1 MQINRHMGC
10 CRPAI
15 RFDFSKLLQRASAP
29 GLSHRFA
36 AQTTMDTAQ
45 FFLNPRSIRTH
56 VPEPTFERGMSL
68 YITQQVLACTVNH
81 SSTNEW
87 EISGTVQGSKR
98 EAYSVSAMVEVDP
111 AGNLSFFKGDCAC
124 PVRDNCKHAVALTVK
139 AAFKSAKPNAGS
151 STAGGPVPPPTQFIH
166 SARLAP
172 SRSPEDTKQKTEA
185 QAVAAREKESNLAR
199 QKVGQWLDL
208 FGKEAGDASDAT
220 GGAAA
225 GFDAPELPAEDHV
238 VYILTTERQGHSVL
252 LNLGFGYSKRLRNG
266 NWAKVK
272 LPRYGQVHNATAE
285 DMEIV
290 RLIQSLGRSSLVNA
304 YSAGDKAPLA
314 GETGRLALTLASN
327 TGHLFDL
334 SAERVLGAP
343 IRLGAPRPVRW
354 AWHEVTSKSA
364 PEPLWALRAT
374 LSPAHEEEKAHAAQ
388 TRSATADW
396 YPNTPPLYLDATRGE
411 CGPVEVPGLSAEHLG
426 LLLKAPPIPQ
436 SSFALHETTLLR
448 RLAGLPLPP
457 VLKAPMELKGIVP
470 TARLKIERVRAKDVA
485 QLGLLCARLR
495 FDYDGLVYY
504 NRVMQNPVIV
514 EQTAVERVVEKVV
527 EKPSETPVKTTGEN
541 PFDTPVEEAVEKIEA
556 GPARPGRVMLHRN
569 LDVEQAAHTALNTL
583 GLAGNARGDFH
594 LALQADQH
602 QWLRWADDD
611 FGLLRAAGFHIQ
623 LDPALK
629 DWISRADTLEVSM
642 APQRGIDAA
651 AGATSQ
657 DDMIG
662 GDDSHNPWFDLSLGM
677 QINGQRHN
685 ILPFLPELLAQLG
698 SASTDAGVNQGGVA
712 QLPPFIYVQQP
723 DGTFLRLP
731 TEPLRP
737 WLQALLDLVGERGHD
752 LSGDSLRL
760 SRLEA
765 LRVGAALGQGVQW
778 QGAESLREMLKQL
791 GGISA
796 LPEVPLPAGLN
807 AELRP
812 YQQQGLNWLQ
822 FLRTHGLCGILADDM
837 GLGKTLQTLAH
848 ILVEKQAGRLD
859 RPALVFAPVSL
870 MGNWRREANRFTPE
884 LNVLVLHG
892 ADRHEAAG
900 EMATQDLVIAPYSLL
915 KRDRE
920 RWLKQPWHLVVLD
933 EAQNIKNA
941 NTDAAQVVGELNTR
955 HRLCLSGT
963 PMENHLGELWS
974 LYHFLMPGFLGSQAR
989 FKQLFRTPI
998 EKLGNNERLDQLRR
1012 RVTPFLLRRAKSDV
1026 ATDLPPKQTAV
1037 SSVELG
1043 GAQADLYETIRLTTE
1058 KAVREALANKGL
1070 AKSQIQILDALLKLR
1085 QVCCDPRLVP
1095 LAAAKKI
1102 KESAKLELL
1111 MDMLPEMLAEGRRI
1125 LLFSQFTSMLTL
1137 IEEELTKRE
1146 LKWVKLTGQSQK
1158 RDALIEQF
1166 TSGQVPLFLIS
1177 LKAGGVGLNLPQA
1190 DTVIHYD
1197 PWWNPA
1203 VENQATDR
1211 AHRIGQTQSVFVYKL
1226 VAQGTI
1232 EERILALQARK
1243 AMLADSLYSG
1253 AQGRKQPLF
1262 TEDDVAEL
1270 LKPLSAG
1277 S

>member
-1 MQINRHMGC
+1 MGN
-10 CRPAI
+10 AN
-15 RFDFSKLLQRASAP
+15 
-29 GLSHRFA
+29 
-36 AQTTMDTAQ
+36 
-45 FFLNPRSIRTH
+45 FFLNPRSIRAH

-68 YITQQVLACTVNH
+68 YITQQVLTCTVNY
-81 SSTNEW
+81 SNSNEW
-87 EISGTVQGSKR
+87 DIEGIVQGSKR
-98 EAYSVSAMVEVDP
+98 ETYSVSVTVEIDP
-111 AGNLSFFKGDCAC
+111 AGNLSFFKGNCGC
-124 PVRDNCKHAVALTVK
+124 PVADNCKHAVALTVK
-139 AAFKSAKPNAGS
+139 AAFKSARPATDPAIAPSIAPSVGHFPSGSGSGNA
-151 STAGGPVPPPTQFIH
+151 AAQPPPP
-166 SARLAP
+166 AP
-172 SRSPEDTKQKTEA
+172 TAQELQQLKDA
-185 QAVAAREKESNLAR
+185 QARAALERERHIAG
-199 QKVGQWLDL
+199 QKVSQWLDL
-208 FGKEAGDASDAT
+208 FGKDTADNAQEGGPATATHAAQPQEAPYQT
-220 GGAAA
+220 
-225 GFDAPELPAEDHV
+225 
-238 VYILTTERQGHSVL
+238 VYMLSSMQVGKTSVMH
-252 LNLGFGYSKRLRNG
+252 LGYGVTHRLRNG

-272 LPRYGQVHNATAE
+272 SQSYVDTYRTPAPEL
-285 DMEIV
+285 EIMS
-290 RLIQSLGRSSLVNA
+290 LIQTLASSTRKLGYGTDAV
-304 YSAGDKAPLA
+304 GPLA
-314 GETGRLALTLASN
+314 GETGRLALQLAAS
-327 TGHLFDL
+327 TGRLYAL
-334 SAERVLGAP
+334 AGERVLGA
-343 IRLGAPRPVRW
+343 LVHMGAPRPLRW
-354 AWHEVTSKSA
+354 TWNEVTAPSA
-364 PEPLWALRAT
+364 QEPLWALRAHLAGT
-374 LSPAHEEEKAHAAQ
+374 QTGREAGAH
-388 TRSATADW
+388 W
-396 YPNTPPLYLDATRGE
+396 YANTPPLYLDPANGE
-411 CGPVEVPGLSAEHLG
+411 CGFVEVPGLSAERLA
-426 LLLKAPPIPQ
+426 LLLRAPPIPQ
-436 SSFALHETTLLR
+436 SAFALHETTLLR

-457 VLKAPMELKGIVP
+457 LLKAPAVLQGIVP
-470 TARLKIERVRAKDVA
+470 SAQLQIERVRAQDVP

-495 FDYDGLVYY
+495 FDYDGLGFYS
-504 NRVMQNPVIV
+504 RSQQNPML
-514 EQTAVERVVEKVV
+514 VERAVTDKRADAIAD
-527 EKPSETPVKTTGEN
+527 PSADVIT
-541 PFDTPVEEAVEKIEA
+541 DKIATQISHQTE
-556 GPARPGRVMLHRN
+556 RVMLHRE
-569 LDVEQAAHTALNTL
+569 LDREQTALTALHAL
-583 GLAGNARGDFH
+583 GLAGNAFGDFH
-594 LALQADQH
+594 LALLADQH

-611 FGLLRAAGFHIQ
+611 FAPLRAAGFAIQ

-629 DWISRADTLEVSM
+629 DWIARADTLDVAM
-642 APQRGIDAA
+642 APQGGTG
-651 AGATSQ
+651 AGENAT
-657 DDMIG
+657 DDLVG
-662 GDDSHNPWFDLSLGM
+662 GDDSHSPWFDLSLGM

-698 SASTDAGVNQGGVA
+698 SASTDAGSIV
-712 QLPPFIYVQQP
+712 QLPPFIYLQQA
-723 DGTFLRLP
+723 GGNFLRLP

-752 LSGDSLRL
+752 LTGDSLRL

-778 QGAESLREMLKQL
+778 QGADSLREMLKQL

-796 LPEVPLPAGLN
+796 MPEVPLPAGLQ

-822 FLRTHGLCGILADDM
+822 FLRTHGLAGILADDM

-870 MGNWRREANRFTPE
+870 MGNWRREAKRFTPD

-892 ADRHEAAG
+892 ADRHGAAA
-900 EMATQDLVIAPYSLL
+900 EMATQDLIIAPYSLL
-915 KRDRE
+915 KRDRD

-941 NTDAAQVVGELNTR
+941 NSDAAQVVGELNTR

-998 EKLGNNERLDQLRR
+998 EKLGNDERLDQLRR
-1012 RVTPFLLRRAKSDV
+1012 RVTPFMLRRAKSDV

-1043 GAQADLYETIRLTTE
+1043 DQQADLYETIRLTTE

-1102 KESAKLELL
+1102 KQSAKLELL
-1111 MDMLPEMLAEGRRI
+1111 MEMLPEMLAEGRRI
-1125 LLFSQFTSMLTL
+1125 LLFSQFTSMLEL
-1137 IEEELTKRE
+1137 IEEELGKRK
-1146 LKWVKLTGQSQK
+1146 LSWVKLTGQSQK

-1166 TSGQVPLFLIS
+1166 TSGKVPLFLIS

-1243 AMLADSLYSG
+1243 AALADSLYSG

-1262 TEDDVAEL
+1262 TEDDVSEL
-1270 LKPLSAG
+1270 LKPLS
-1277 S
+1277 SNS